1 MRKKNNII
9 NTDQVIYYALHG
21 GVAGGNRKTEH
32 DCFEKNFSTRETRVT
47 RSWSSV
53 VDLLT
58 TYFVH

>member
-1 MRKKNNII
+1 M
-9 NTDQVIYYALHG
+9 HCG
-21 GVAGGNRKTEH
+21 GVAGENRKTEH

-58 TYFVH
+58 TYFVL